1 MKIDLE
7 FFPALRDTCCSLEMI
22 ELRSRNLHRL
32 EQAKQQRTKVFRPAP
47 TVHWHSVSYFSGSGL
62 CEDLFGFELV

>member
-7 FFPALRDTCCSLEMI
+7 FFPALRDTCCSVEMI
-22 ELRSRNLHRL
+22 ELRSRNLNRL

-47 TVHWHSVSYFSGSGL
+47 LAHWHSTSYQPGARVCDAILGV
-62 CEDLFGFELV
+62 ELL